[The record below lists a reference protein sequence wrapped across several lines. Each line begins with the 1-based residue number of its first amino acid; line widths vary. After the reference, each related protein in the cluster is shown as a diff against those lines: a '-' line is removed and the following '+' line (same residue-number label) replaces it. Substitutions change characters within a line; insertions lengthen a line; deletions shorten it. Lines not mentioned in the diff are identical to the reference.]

1 MAAVSDFI
9 DRNIGSV
16 NVRNSPNRDRPR
28 KKIGNREEN
37 AMKRFSTLFF
47 LTIGLGLIAQPAL
60 FADTYYVGNGSCHS
74 TSPYTTI
81 TAAVAAAPAGS
92 TVEVCPGT
100 YAEQVYIVGKPLT
113 LKGITDGNSNQV
125 VITVPSTGLGTT
137 TDLLNSEILAPQV
150 YVATDA
156 GPVNISNITVDGTGY
171 SPGANIWLIGIYYF
185 SGTPGT
191 INEVTVRNLSN
202 SGYTTGI
209 WAENGSTTKESV
221 TIENSSIH
229 NVDSYGV
236 FLLSNQTPP
245 TLTATVKGNYVAAN
259 LVGIY
264 FVAAGS
270 ADSNF
275 IVGSDYGIIL
285 DSTATA
291 ENNTVANAE
300 SFGILAEAAGD
311 IVKSNTVLN
320 SSYGIYLNANGTTI
334 KSNKVTN
341 SNAIGIALN
350 CYTATVASNTIN
362 DAPVGLYDVPSFSG
376 SNTFDNVPTVQ
387 GGGCP
392 SDASHVAKPTMR
404 PPQIV
409 TRPAR

>member
-1 MAAVSDFI
+1 
-9 DRNIGSV
+9 
-16 NVRNSPNRDRPR
+16 
-28 KKIGNREEN
+28 
-37 AMKRFSTLFF
+37 MKRFSTLFF
-47 LTIGLGLIAQPAL
+47 LTIGLGLVAQPAL

-191 INEVTVRNLSN
+191 INEVTVRSLSN

-229 NVDSYGV
+229 NLDNLAM

-245 TLTATVKGNYVAAN
+245 TLTATVKGNNVAVTV
-259 LVGIY
+259 VGIY
-264 FVAAGS
+264 SEAAGS
-270 ADSNF
+270 IASN
-275 IVGSDYGIIL
+275 IVTGAFAEGIVLNSTASAESNTVTNSAYGIV
-285 DSTATA
+285 AGAA
-291 ENNTVANAE
+291 EET
-300 SFGILAEAAGD
+300 I
-311 IVKSNTVLN
+311 KSNTVLN
-320 SSYGIYLNANGTTI
+320 SADGVMLGASGSTVE
-334 KSNKVTN
+334 SNKITN
-341 SNAIGIALN
+341 SSNAAIDSG
-350 CYTATVASNTIN
+350 CFSATVHSNTIN
-362 DAPVGLYDVPSFSG
+362 DALIGLQNVPASFSG
-376 SNTFDNVPTVQ
+376 SNTFDNVPTIKSV
-387 GGGCP
+387 CS
-392 SDASHVAKPTMR
+392 SDASHVAKPTTR
-404 PPQIV
+404 LPQIV
-409 TRPAR
+409 KGPAVN